1 MTMSS
6 LFARLQAATGRQS
19 GVEAIG
25 IEEQRSDDAQ
35 EQYKNLAAV
44 NNAAGNATNKSDMK
58 ATSSESSDANME
70 VLIKTLKPGD
80 ITHYPKKGDICTIH
94 YEVFKED
101 EIIDNGGNATPFDSS
116 RGRNQ
121 VFKFRLG
128 DGQVIDGMDIA
139 VSKMSVGQLIEA
151 TIPYMYAYGIGG
163 FPPVVPPRATLVF
176 RIELISCS
184 SF

>member
-6 LFARLQAATGRQS
+6 FFARLKAATGGQS
-19 GVEAIG
+19 GAEAIG
-25 IEEQRSDDAQ
+25 IEEQRSDDSR
-35 EQYKNLAAV
+35 EQHKDL
-44 NNAAGNATNKSDMK
+44 AAGNATGNATKKSDLK
-58 ATSSESSDANME
+58 VTSDNE

-80 ITHYPKKGDICTIH
+80 ITHYPKKRDICAIH
-94 YEVFKED
+94 YEVFIED
-101 EIIDNGGNATPFDSS
+101 EIIGSGGNAIPFDSS
-116 RGRNQ
+116 RGRDQ

-128 DGQVIDGMDIA
+128 DGQVIDGIDIA
-139 VSKMSVGQLIEA
+139 VSKMSIGQVIEA
-151 TIPYMYAYGIGG
+151 TIPYIYAYGIGG

>member
-1 MTMSS
+1 MSS
-6 LFARLQAATGRQS
+6 LFARLKAATGGQS

-25 IEEQRSDDAQ
+25 IEEQLSDDAQ
-35 EQYKNLAAV
+35 EQHKSL
-44 NNAAGNATNKSDMK
+44 AAGNATGNATNECDLK
-58 ATSSESSDANME
+58 ATSENE

-94 YEVFKED
+94 YEVFMED
-101 EIIDNGGNATPFDSS
+101 EIIGNGGNAIPFDSS
-116 RGRNQ
+116 RGRDQ

-128 DGQVIDGMDIA
+128 GGQVIDGMDIA
-139 VSKMSVGQLIEA
+139 VSKMSIGQLIEA
-151 TIPYMYAYGIGG
+151 SIPYIYAYGIGG

>member
-6 LFARLQAATGRQS
+6 LFARLQAATGGQ
-19 GVEAIG
+19 GGDEAIG
-25 IEEQRSDDAQ
+25 IDEQRSEDGK
-35 EQYKNLAAV
+35 EQYKNWVAD
-44 NNAAGNATNKSDMK
+44 NAAGNATNKSDLK

-70 VLIKTLKPGD
+70 VVIKTLKPGN

-94 YEVFKED
+94 YEVFMED
-101 EIIDNGGNATPFDSS
+101 EIIGNGGNATPFDSS
-116 RGRNQ
+116 RGRDQ

-139 VSKMSVGQLIEA
+139 VSKMSVGQLVEA